1 MLVIRSLAGSDAVL
15 ENLSESDDTAVMIRA
30 LQDSSGI
37 RDVGHAGTAL
47 RFLTAY
53 FAVQG
58 TLVVLTGSERLRQR
72 PVGPLVDALR
82 SLGAKIGYLEKE
94 GCPPLEISGRLTRGG
109 DVRVSGNISS
119 QFISALMMIGPLLE
133 GGLRIELTGEVVSAT
148 YIRMTLALMN
158 RCGIGATFTGN
169 EIRIPQQS
177 YRVEPMRVE
186 SDWSAASYWYLVS
199 ALLPGSGI
207 ILSGLSAKSLQG
219 DAVAMRLF
227 EPLGVESRSVD
238 EGMLLVSSE
247 TVKPAS
253 VKHDFSGCPD
263 LVQTFAAALCSLGVP
278 FRFSGTRTLRI
289 KETDRI
295 AALQKEMA
303 RLGFVIRAGE
313 EGAWI
318 AWEGDRCDPV
328 ASPVI
333 RTYDDHRMAMSFAP
347 LAVRYPGLAIDDPGV
362 VTKSYPAY
370 WEHLQKAGFRVMEG

>member
-1 MLVIRSLAGSDAVL
+1 M
-15 ENLSESDDTAVMIRA
+15 E
-30 LQDSSGI
+30 
-37 RDVGHAGTAL
+37 
-47 RFLTAY
+47 
-53 FAVQG
+53 
-58 TLVVLTGSERLRQR
+58 
-72 PVGPLVDALR
+72 
-82 SLGAKIGYLEKE
+82 
-94 GCPPLEISGRLTRGG
+94 
-109 DVRVSGNISS
+109 
-119 QFISALMMIGPLLE
+119 
-133 GGLRIELTGEVVSAT
+133 
-148 YIRMTLALMN
+148 
-158 RCGIGATFTGN
+158 
-169 EIRIPQQS
+169 
-177 YRVEPMRVE
+177 
-186 SDWSAASYWYLVS
+186 
-199 ALLPGSGI
+199 
-207 ILSGLSAKSLQG
+207 
-219 DAVAMRLF
+219 
-227 EPLGVESRSVD
+227 
-238 EGMLLVSSE
+238 
-247 TVKPAS
+247 
-253 VKHDFSGCPD
+253 HDFSGCPD